1 MKPVL
6 IQSILHHRKRQ
17 KSITETNLDP
27 VHGGHRDRSGF
38 IVLVILIISVV
49 IAMALS

>member
-17 KSITETNLDP
+17 KSITENNLDP

-38 IVLVILIISVV
+38 IVLVILIVSVV
-49 IAMALS
+49 IAVALS

>member
-17 KSITETNLDP
+17 KSITETDLDP

-38 IVLVILIISVV
+38 IVLVILILAVV
-49 IAMALS
+49 IALILS

>member
-17 KSITETNLDP
+17 KSITETDLDP

-38 IVLVILIISVV
+38 IVVLILILSVV

>member
-38 IVLVILIISVV
+38 LVLLIILISMI
-49 IAMALS
+49 IALALS

>member
-27 VHGGHRDRSGF
+27 VHSGHRDRSGF
-38 IVLVILIISVV
+38 IVLVILVISVV
-49 IAMALS
+49 IALTLT

>member
-17 KSITETNLDP
+17 KSITESNVDST
-27 VHGGHRDRSGF
+27 HGGHRDRTGF
-38 IVLVILIISVV
+38 LVLLIILISMI
-49 IAMALS
+49 IALSLS